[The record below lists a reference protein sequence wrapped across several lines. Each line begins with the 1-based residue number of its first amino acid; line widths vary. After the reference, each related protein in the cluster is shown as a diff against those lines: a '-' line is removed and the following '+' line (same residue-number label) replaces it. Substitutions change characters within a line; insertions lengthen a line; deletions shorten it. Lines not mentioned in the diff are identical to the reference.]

1 MKYDYLIVGA
11 GLFGSTFA
19 YLATKAGKRCLVVE
33 RRNHAGGNLFC
44 ENISGITVHKY
55 GPHIFH
61 TSNRN
66 VYDFVKSLV
75 EIQPFINRP
84 LARYNEKTFSLPFNM
99 NTFRQMWGVSTVED
113 VKRIIKEQSQCVKEI
128 HNLEDKAISLVGR
141 DIYETLI
148 KGYTEKQWGM
158 KCTELPAS
166 IISRI
171 PVRFTYDNNYYND
184 LYQFI
189 PVGGYNSFISKL
201 LEGSH
206 VILCVDFNKE
216 KHSLQTEANKIVY
229 TGRIDCLFDYKYG
242 VLPYRSLNFKL
253 KEYNT
258 RFFQEC
264 AVVNNTEADVPF
276 TRSIEHKYF
285 DYAFSRD
292 DLTLVSFE
300 YPDGYAGRD
309 EKEAYYPVNIPESEA
324 LHSAY
329 LNELKEHPNIIIGGR
344 LAEYKYHD
352 MDDTIL
358 SAMNL
363 WKEENKCL

>member
-1 MKYDYLIVGA
+1 MYDYLIVGA
-11 GLFGSTFA
+11 GLFGAVFA
-19 YLATKAGKRCLVVE
+19 HEATKAGRSCLVVD
-33 RRNHAGGNLFC
+33 RRSHIGGNC
-44 ENISGITVHKY
+44 YTREEDGIHVHQY
-55 GPHIFH
+55 GAHIFR
-61 TSNRN
+61 TSRPEVWAYVNRFAEFN
-66 VYDFVKSLV
+66 QFVNSPIAV
-75 EIQPFINRP
+75 SHGRVFN
-84 LARYNEKTFSLPFNM
+84 LPFNM

-128 HNLEDKAISLVGR
+128 RNLEDKAISLVGR

-189 PVGGYNSFISKL
+189 PVGGYNSLISKF

-206 VILCVDFNKE
+206 VILSVDFNKE
-216 KHSLQTEANKIVY
+216 KHSLQTEADKIVY
-229 TGRIDCLFDYKYG
+229 TGRIDSLFDYKYG
-242 VLPYRSLNFKL
+242 VLPYRSLKFKL
-253 KEYNT
+253 REYNT
-258 RFFQEC
+258 KFFQEC

-285 DYAFSRD
+285 DYACSRD
-292 DLTLVSFE
+292 DFTLVSFE
-300 YPDGYAGRD
+300 YPDGYAGMD
-309 EKEAYYPVNIPESEA
+309 DKEAYYPVNIPESEA

-344 LAEYKYHD
+344 LAEYKYYD

-363 WKEENKCL
+363 WKEVNKC